1 MKFMIIVK
9 ANEESE
15 AGVLPEG
22 EDIARMAEYHEALVA
37 AGVLRAA
44 EGLKASSKGWRV
56 RYTDAGPEVVDG
68 PFPETK
74 ELIAGF
80 TLIEVDSRDEALEW
94 SRRFPNPTR
103 GGAAVCEIEVRQV
116 FDLDDFEPG
125 EGVDRFR
132 AMEGKP
138 AG

>member
-9 ANEESE
+9 ATEESE

-22 EDIARMAEYHEALVA
+22 DDITRMAEYHEELVE

-44 EGLKASSKGWRV
+44 EGLQASSKGWRI
-56 RYTDAGPEVVDG
+56 RYTEAGPEVVDG

-80 TLIEVDSRDEALEW
+80 TLIEVDSREEALEW
-94 SRRFPNPTR
+94 SRRFPNPSH
-103 GGAAVCEIEVRQV
+103 GGTAACEIEVRQV
-116 FDLDDFEPG
+116 FGLDDFEPG

-132 AMEGKP
+132 AMEGEFS
-138 AG
+138 G